1 MDRDD
6 ATVPGLVHIYKV
18 SVVLCALECGRSPR
32 RGRRVSVGEDVPSLN
47 GGDRLGH
54 GDDMDEFPSGVDEE
68 NDDSPLEE
76 EDLPPSSY
84 TERVTVGKEDT
95 VIVGAGVPLME
106 VVAKRCVNRTVEY
119 LVLTSTFETH
129 WLPRSA
135 LMLEYASLVTAFEQS
150 ERKKNRLP
158 ALRRGARLAEANAEV
173 DEEYVL
179 LA

>member
-1 MDRDD
+1 MGDNAYRIEIPSHQDKVV
-6 ATVPGLVHIYKV
+6 TVNVNRLK
-18 SVVLCALECGRSPR
+18 RF
-32 RGRRVSVGEDVPSLN
+32 RGRWTRPY
-47 GGDRLGH
+47 
-54 GDDMDEFPSGVDEE
+54 MDEFPPGVDEE

-135 LMLEYASLVTAFEQS
+135 LMPEYASLVTAYEQS